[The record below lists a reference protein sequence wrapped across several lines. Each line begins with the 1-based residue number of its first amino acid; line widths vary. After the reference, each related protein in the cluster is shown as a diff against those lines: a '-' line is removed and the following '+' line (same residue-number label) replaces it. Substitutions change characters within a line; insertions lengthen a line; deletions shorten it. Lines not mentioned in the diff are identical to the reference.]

1 MFWAGVHWE
10 YKTIFSFFLMVEILY
25 FTFYIKYILYGG
37 SSYYRYFCG
46 LIGRLGCSGDARIE
60 KVVESYI
67 LTCQVFVGPQQHKF
81 LFPDNNPSFFYLLSI
96 ILVYFIY

>member
-46 LIGRLGCSGDARIE
+46 LIGR
-60 KVVESYI
+60 
-67 LTCQVFVGPQQHKF
+67 
-81 LFPDNNPSFFYLLSI
+81 
-96 ILVYFIY
+96 